1 MLDIQEPFPT
11 LNSGAVNA
19 GHGSLTDDITDLEF
33 LQFRQKCGR
42 FRVLVI
48 GSSGTGKTTLLE
60 RLTGNST
67 DEAQIHTPNGEL
79 VCINHCVLLTAID
92 QRPPRLGP

>member
-1 MLDIQEPFPT
+1 MSDIQEPFPA

-19 GHGSLTDDITDLEF
+19 GGANLTDDITDREF

-67 DEAQIHTPNGEL
+67 DEAQIHSPNGEL
-79 VCINHCVLLTAID
+79 VRINHCILLAASD
-92 QRPPRLGP
+92 QRPAHLGP